1 MKNKEVK
8 VGIFVAVCIALLYFG
23 FNFLKGIDFFSSTN
37 KYYAVYDN
45 VDRLAASNPVLVNGF
60 AVGRVSRISI
70 LQNKQNKVLVEL
82 DIDSR
87 IVLGEPTT
95 ATLSSDFLGSKSI
108 LLTIGSGKIIKP
120 KDTVIAD
127 VAKGT
132 FDVLEE
138 TATPVA
144 NNIQTTLRKFNTLLD
159 NLNNESLKLDV
170 IIKGLQATP
179 PLLNTTL
186 TTATAGI
193 GDLGSNVKSVTANL
207 NATLDELK
215 PTLQNFRII
224 SDSLKQIRL
233 NQTLVKTQQTIDGL
247 NQTLKLLNRGDN
259 TASKLLTS
267 DSLYN
272 NLNRLLISLDSL
284 SVHFNENPRH
294 FMAPLGKSKR
304 KIERDRRREAAREKK
319 GT

>member
-1 MKNKEVK
+1 M
-8 VGIFVAVCIALLYFG
+8 GAFVAVCITLLYFG
-23 FNFLKGIDFFSSTN
+23 FNFLKGIDFFASTN
-37 KYYAVYDN
+37 KYYVVYDN
-45 VDRLAASNPVLVNGF
+45 VDQLAASNPVLVNGF
-60 AVGRVSRISI
+60 AVGRVSRIRI
-70 LQNKQNKVLVEL
+70 LQKKQNKVLVEL
-82 DIDSR
+82 DIDSK
-87 IVLGEPTT
+87 IVLGDSTT

-108 LLTIGSGKIIKP
+108 LLSIGAGKPIKP
-120 KDTVIAD
+120 KDTLIAK

-144 NNIQTTLRKFNTLLD
+144 NNIQTTLRKLNTLLD
-159 NLNNESLKLDV
+159 NLNNESMELDV
-170 IIKGLQATP
+170 IIKGFQHTP
-179 PLLNTTL
+179 ALVNTSL
-186 TTATAGI
+186 RTAGVNI
-193 GDLGSNVKSVTANL
+193 DEMGASVKSVATNL
-207 NATLDELK
+207 NATLGELK
-215 PTLQNFRII
+215 PVLVNFRAV

-233 NQTLVKTQQTIDGL
+233 NQTLVKTQQTIDAL
-247 NQTLKLLNRGDN
+247 NLTLKKLGQGDN

-272 NLNRLLISLDSL
+272 NLNRLLNNLDSL
-284 SVHFNENPRH
+284 SVHFNKNPRH